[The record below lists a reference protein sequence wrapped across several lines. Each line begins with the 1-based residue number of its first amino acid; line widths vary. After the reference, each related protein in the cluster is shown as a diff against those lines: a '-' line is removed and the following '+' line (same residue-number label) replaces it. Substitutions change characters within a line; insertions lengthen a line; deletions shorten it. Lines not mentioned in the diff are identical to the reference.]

1 VLCCGLTLLCICR
14 LAKGRDVWE
23 SAMLQNAN
31 TKCNAILPIWGPE
44 VNYTNEIYARYT
56 CTRTTH
62 RVHTLYY
69 LILTR
74 QVPEAQFETCL
85 SHHTNQLQAVTGW
98 YVHSFNLF
106 LHNLKLLLLRFA
118 HEQSFSVDSGGGG
131 PQSNMFFLPYVLH
144 VGLYL
149 LNTLVV

>member
-1 VLCCGLTLLCICR
+1 MGTRGTWLNKLRICMCLRMQTHTNTLYTYARMYARTHTHMHAHTL
-14 LAKGRDVWE
+14 
-23 SAMLQNAN
+23 
-31 TKCNAILPIWGPE
+31 
-44 VNYTNEIYARYT
+44 VNYLPY
-56 CTRTTH
+56 
-62 RVHTLYY
+62 
-69 LILTR
+69 

-106 LHNLKLLLLRFA
+106 LHDLKLLLLRFA

-149 LNTLVV
+149 LNTLVVLAVCCM